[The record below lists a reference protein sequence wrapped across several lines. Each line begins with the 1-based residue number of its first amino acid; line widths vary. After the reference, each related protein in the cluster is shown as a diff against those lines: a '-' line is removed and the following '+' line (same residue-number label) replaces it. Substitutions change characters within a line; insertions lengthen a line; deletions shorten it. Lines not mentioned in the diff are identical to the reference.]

1 MVARS
6 CRLSHGGSFL
16 CRRQRDRLQGLP
28 LFSHLLATDPRSQT
42 ADDIITTAV
51 GWTAGDITGPR
62 ELQHMLPVERGE
74 AGSWGLQGQP
84 LLFFW
89 NPLDILPSSFL
100 DESSTYNLDCRGI
113 RIITKS
119 RPAKGEKWNHST
131 PQYTERDTH
140 SVQSVS
146 TFLL

>member
-1 MVARS
+1 M
-6 CRLSHGGSFL
+6 
-16 CRRQRDRLQGLP
+16 
-28 LFSHLLATDPRSQT
+28 LA
-42 ADDIITTAV
+42 
-51 GWTAGDITGPR
+51 
-62 ELQHMLPVERGE
+62 VERGE
-74 AGSWGLQGQP
+74 AGSWGLQSQP

-89 NPLDILPSSFL
+89 NPLKILPSNFL

-119 RPAKGEKWNHST
+119 RPAKGEKWNHSK

-140 SVQSVS
+140 IVQSVS